1 MYPAQLSLG
10 SKLSSP
16 TLPEPQLNELSTQ
29 MALLKT
35 ASLALIQGHSL

>member
-1 MYPAQLSLG
+1 MHLAQLSLG
-10 SKLSSP
+10 SRPSSP
-16 TLPEPQLNELSTQ
+16 ILPEPQLNELSTQ